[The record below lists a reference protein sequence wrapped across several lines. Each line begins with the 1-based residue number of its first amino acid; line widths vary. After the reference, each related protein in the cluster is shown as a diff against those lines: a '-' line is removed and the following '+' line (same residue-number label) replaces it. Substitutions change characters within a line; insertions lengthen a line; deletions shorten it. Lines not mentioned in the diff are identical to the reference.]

1 VARKRSEVCRR
12 ATKVYATERGAG
24 DGNRPASDA
33 CRGPVEERRNVRSEG
48 RRRPRWGDV
57 PHGGRRRDARFGHEH
72 VEDGM
77 GMTFVMAFTIVRV
90 LRIDDSGTRTRQVA
104 IVVVRIMLA
113 MPMFVVLMESDRDRR
128 IVQVPVRLRQ

>member
-1 VARKRSEVCRR
+1 
-12 ATKVYATERGAG
+12 
-24 DGNRPASDA
+24 
-33 CRGPVEERRNVRSEG
+33 
-48 RRRPRWGDV
+48 
-57 PHGGRRRDARFGHEH
+57 
-72 VEDGM
+72 
-77 GMTFVMAFTIVRV
+77 MTFVMAFTIVRV

>member
-1 VARKRSEVCRR
+1 
-12 ATKVYATERGAG
+12 
-24 DGNRPASDA
+24 
-33 CRGPVEERRNVRSEG
+33 
-48 RRRPRWGDV
+48 
-57 PHGGRRRDARFGHEH
+57 
-72 VEDGM
+72 M